1 MGCPPGGLLS
11 VRARRPRAVSV
22 ENELACGQ
30 APAFSGYLSMGPIM
44 ASEPGNLEVDQLL
57 SRARAG
63 DESAL
68 AMLFNHHRERL
79 RKMIRLRMDRR
90 LSGRVDSSDVLQD
103 AYFNVRKRLE

>member
-1 MGCPPGGLLS
+1 
-11 VRARRPRAVSV
+11 
-22 ENELACGQ
+22 
-30 APAFSGYLSMGPIM
+30 M
-44 ASEPGNLEVDQLL
+44 ASQPSNLELEDLL

-68 AMLFNHHRERL
+68 AILFNHHRERL

-103 AYFNVRKRLE
+103 AYLNRPSTAWTRSTARCSPSGTSST